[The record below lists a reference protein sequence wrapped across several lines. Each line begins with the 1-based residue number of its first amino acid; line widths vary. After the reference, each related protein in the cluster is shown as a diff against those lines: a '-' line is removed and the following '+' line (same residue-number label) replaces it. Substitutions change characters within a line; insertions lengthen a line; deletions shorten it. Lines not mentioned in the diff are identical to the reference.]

1 MKRFAKILGIAL
13 SAVLLLGAL
22 SVSAGARAYD
32 ELTPWFFR
40 ELDQGKTYTI
50 QNTEKLLVVNDWIWS
65 EDRTGSFTIQTD
77 ASAPQNAQYAQDELT
92 ADEPQWSELQPDLP
106 VMIGRDDGSA
116 AQNGDA
122 NYSQSTVPHK
132 VGDEFKLK
140 GAINGSERERDLDMV
155 CLYVGTHCTV
165 WGTTSDAE
173 AVRLGSAQ
181 AAQIGEYFDEKFP
194 TMKATFGGDFVDADG
209 DGKVAIMCYDIDKNY
224 KTGETFSGSYT
235 AGFFDM
241 KDMARPGIN
250 KDGEKAAYISSSEYK
265 MSDAYPFNSMDCI
278 RIDTYPGMSDKYG
291 APMEN
296 IEKCYSTLFHEFQHM
311 LNFSSTLLHCEDKST
326 LEYHPMDDFLNEAF
340 SMAAEH
346 LICGSDTTAS
356 RIRRFNGS
364 SYQPGSSLTT
374 WTGSLD
380 NYANSYLF
388 GQYLRTR
395 WKQGEHAKDK
405 ELGSDFYQKV
415 YNACVDLV
423 GEDGKHIYDEEGN
436 RLYCYNGNALGIIA
450 DMLDTDQFS
459 LTIDFWTAVC
469 LNQSNGVFGFA
480 GEDWAAAIEMQTSG
494 IWFGAS
500 NDGIANSGA
509 KLYQLDPKETYTIT
523 AATNCTLVA
532 MTRAHGDCGE
542 SVTWSLSPDGVL
554 HIKGTGSAISSAPWQ
569 ELPAGTRITSI
580 HLPANLTSVPE
591 SAFAGVGTLD
601 YVAFAGTVPDWQA
614 IQFGSNNDA
623 VEHAACKYF
632 DGDFVRMYW
641 YDAKGDFASLHL
653 ITKNDAVGFAAA
665 KFDENGRFL
674 DYEYIAPAA
683 SDNTTDEGEYGGSV
697 HFSINGAK
705 EFRVMAF
712 TENGCPNDSAR
723 TFQLP

>member
-1 MKRFAKILGIAL
+1 MKRFAKILSIAL

-32 ELTPWFFR
+32 ELTPWFFS
-40 ELDQGKTYTI
+40 ELGEGETYTI

-65 EDRTGSFTIQTD
+65 ENRTGSFTIQTD

-140 GAINGSERERDLDMV
+140 GAINGGVRERDLDMV
-155 CLYVGTHCTV
+155 CLYVGEHCTV
-165 WGTTSDAE
+165 WGTTSDEE

-181 AAQIGEYFDEKFP
+181 AAQIGGYFDEKFP
-194 TMKATFGGDFVDADG
+194 TMEATFGGDFVDADG
-209 DGKVAIMCYDIDKNY
+209 DGKVAIMCYDIDENY
-224 KTGETFSGSYT
+224 EPGKTFSGSYT

-241 KDMARPGIN
+241 KDMIGRDSENRPSIGGVIF
-250 KDGEKAAYISSSEYK
+250 GESS
-265 MSDAYPFNSMDCI
+265 AYPYNGIDCI
-278 RIDTYPGMSDKYG
+278 RIDTYPVMGGTPDTLMTG
-291 APMEN
+291 VEN
-296 IEKCYSTLFHEFQHM
+296 CYSTLFHEFQHM
-311 LNFSSTLLHCEDKST
+311 LNFSSSLHHCEQRKTDN
-326 LEYHPMDDFLNEAF
+326 LYYMDTFLNEAF

-346 LICGSDTTAS
+346 LICGSDSTAS

-364 SYQPGSSLTT
+364 DYKPGSPLTT
-374 WTGSLD
+374 WTGSLN

-395 WKQGEHAKDK
+395 YMQSGLANKAD
-405 ELGSDFYQKV
+405 GSDFYRTV
-415 YNACVDLV
+415 YDWCVDPTDL
-423 GEDGKHIYDEEGN
+423 DGNPIYDENGKQV
-436 RLYCYNGNALGIIA
+436 RYDGNAMDVAA
-450 DMLDTDQFS
+450 DLLQTNAIS

-480 GEDWAAAIEMQTSG
+480 GEGWANAIEMQTSG
-494 IWFGAS
+494 IWFGTS

-509 KLYQLDPKETYTIT
+509 KLYTLDPNETYTIT

-554 HIKGTGSAISSAPWQ
+554 HIEGTGAMTSAPWRT
-569 ELPAGTRITSI
+569 LPAGTRITSI

-591 SAFAGVGTLD
+591 NAFAGLGTLD

-614 IQFGSNNDA
+614 IKFGGGNDA
-623 VEHAACKYF
+623 VQNAACKYF

-641 YDAKGDFASLHL
+641 YDAKNDFASLHL
-653 ITKNDAVGFAAA
+653 ITKDEAVGFAAA

-674 DYEYIAPAA
+674 DYEYVAPAA

>member
-22 SVSAGARAYD
+22 SVSAGAASYD
-32 ELTPWFFR
+32 ELTPWFFN
-40 ELDQGKTYTI
+40 ELGEDESYTI
-50 QNTEKLLVVNDWIWS
+50 QNVEKLLVVNDYIWD
-65 EDRTGSFTIQTD
+65 EKRDGSFTIQTAGSASQD
-77 ASAPQNAQYAQDELT
+77 AQLAQDELT

-140 GAINGSERERDLDMV
+140 GAINGGVRERDLDMV
-155 CLYVGTHCTV
+155 CLYVGEHCTV

-173 AVRLGSAQ
+173 AVRLGEEQ
-181 AAQIGEYFDEKFP
+181 AAKIGIYFDKYFP
-194 TMKATFGGDFVDADG
+194 TMEATFGGDFVDADG

-311 LNFSSTLLHCEDKST
+311 LNFSSSLHHCETDET
-326 LEYHPMDDFLNEAF
+326 YYLRYMDTFLNEAF

-346 LICGSDTTAS
+346 LVCGSDSTAS
-356 RIRRFNGS
+356 RIERFNGS
-364 SYQPGSSLTT
+364 KYSPGSPLTT
-374 WTGSLD
+374 WNGTLD

-395 WKQGEHAKDK
+395 WKQSEHAKDK

-415 YNACVDLV
+415 YNACVDPTDL
-423 GEDGKHIYDEEGN
+423 DGNPIYDEN
-436 RLYCYNGNALGIIA
+436 DKQVRYDGNAMDVAA
-450 DMLDTDQFS
+450 DLLQTNAIS

-480 GEDWAAAIEMQTSG
+480 GEDWADAIQMKTND
-494 IWFGAS
+494 IRFGTS

-509 KLYQLDPKETYTIT
+509 KLYTLDADKTYTIT

-532 MTRAHGDCGE
+532 MSRLQPGVCGTDI
-542 SVTWSLSPDGVL
+542 TWELAPDGVL
-554 HIKGTGSAISSAPWQ
+554 HIEGGGSAISSAPWQ
-569 ELPAGTRITSI
+569 DLPAGTRITSI
-580 HLPANLTSVPE
+580 HLPANLTSVP
-591 SAFAGVGTLD
+591 ANTFAGLGTLD
-601 YVAFAGTVPDWQA
+601 YVAFAGTVPGWQA
-614 IQFGSNNDA
+614 IKFGGGNDA
-623 VEHAACKYF
+623 VQNAACKYF
-632 DGDFVRMYW
+632 DGDFVRMYL
-641 YDAKGDFASLHL
+641 YEEDFDWVSLL
-653 ITKNDAVGFAAA
+653 FITKRADVSFAAA
-665 KFDENGRFL
+665 MFDENGQFM
-674 DYEYIAPAA
+674 DYTYVA
-683 SDNTTDEGEYGGSV
+683 SGSQDDSTGDNEYGGYID
-697 HFSINGAK
+697 FNAYGAAK
-705 EFRVMAF
+705 FRVMAF
-712 TENGCPNDSAR
+712 TEDGPIDAAR

>member
-1 MKRFAKILGIAL
+1 MKRFAKILSIAL

-22 SVSAGARAYD
+22 SMSAGARAYD
-32 ELTPWFFR
+32 ELTPWFFG
-40 ELDQGKTYTI
+40 ELDKGETYTI
-50 QNTEKLLVVNDWIWS
+50 QNTEKLLVVNDWIWAR
-65 EDRTGSFTIQTD
+65 DRTGSFTIQTD

-106 VMIGRDDGSA
+106 VMIGRDDESA
-116 AQNGDA
+116 AQSGEALYARSGTTRAVND
-122 NYSQSTVPHK
+122 TLT
-132 VGDEFKLK
+132 LK
-140 GAINGSERERDLDMV
+140 GAINSGKRERDLDMV

-165 WGTTSDAE
+165 WGTTSDEE

-181 AAQIGEYFDEKFP
+181 AAQIGGYFDEKFP
-194 TMKATFGGDFVDADG
+194 TMEATFGGDFVDADG

-224 KTGETFSGSYT
+224 KAGETFSGPYT

-241 KDMARPGIN
+241 KDMIGSDN
-250 KDGEKAAYISSSEYK
+250 KIGGVSFGESAAYPYNGI
-265 MSDAYPFNSMDCI
+265 DCI
-278 RIDTYPGMSDKYG
+278 RIDTYPVMGGTPDTLMTRV
-291 APMEN
+291 EN
-296 IEKCYSTLFHEFQHM
+296 CYSTLFHEFQHM
-311 LNFSSTLLHCEDKST
+311 LNFSSSLHHCEQRKTDK
-326 LEYHPMDDFLNEAF
+326 LYYMDTFLNEAF

-346 LICGSDTTAS
+346 LVCGSDSTAS

-364 SYQPGSSLTT
+364 DYKPGSPLTT
-374 WTGSLD
+374 WDGTLD

-395 WKQGEHAKDK
+395 YMQSGLGK
-405 ELGSDFYQKV
+405 ETDGSDFYRTV
-415 YNACVDLV
+415 YSRCS
-423 GEDGKHIYDEEGN
+423 GSGYK
-436 RLYCYNGNALGIIA
+436 GNAMDVVA
-450 DMLDTDQFS
+450 DLLQTNAIS
-459 LTIDFWTAVC
+459 LTVDFWTAVC

-480 GEDWAAAIEMQTSG
+480 GEDWADAIQMKTSG
-494 IWFGAS
+494 IWFGTS
-500 NDGIANSGA
+500 NDGISNSGA

-532 MTRAHGDCGE
+532 MSRLQPGVCGTDI
-542 SVTWSLSPDGVL
+542 TWELAPDGAL
-554 HIKGTGSAISSAPWQ
+554 YIEGDGSAITSAPWR
-569 ELPAGTRITSI
+569 ELPTGTRITSI

-591 SAFAGVGTLD
+591 SAFAGLGTLD
-601 YVAFAGTVPDWQA
+601 YVAFAGTVPEWQA
-614 IQFGSNNDA
+614 IQFGSGNDA

-641 YDAKGDFASLHL
+641 YDAEDDFASLHL
-653 ITKNDAVGFAAA
+653 ITKNEAVGFAAA

>member
-1 MKRFAKILGIAL
+1 MKRFAKILSIAL

-22 SVSAGARAYD
+22 SMSAGARAYD
-32 ELTPWFFR
+32 ELTPWFFG
-40 ELDQGKTYTI
+40 ELDKGETYTI

-106 VMIGRDDGSA
+106 VMIGRDDESA
-116 AQNGDA
+116 AQSGEALYARSGTNRAVND
-122 NYSQSTVPHK
+122 TLT
-132 VGDEFKLK
+132 LK
-140 GAINGSERERDLDMV
+140 GAINSGKRERDLDMV

-165 WGTTSDAE
+165 WGTTSDE
-173 AVRLGSAQ
+173 KAVRLGSEQ
-181 AAQIGEYFDEKFP
+181 AAQIGEYFDENFP
-194 TMKATFGGDFVDADG
+194 TMEATFGGDFVDADG
-209 DGKVAIMCYDIDKNY
+209 DGKVAIMCYDIDENY
-224 KTGETFSGSYT
+224 EPGKTFSGSYT

-241 KDMARPGIN
+241 KDMIGSDN
-250 KDGEKAAYISSSEYK
+250 KIGGVSFGESAAYPYNGI
-265 MSDAYPFNSMDCI
+265 DCI
-278 RIDTYPGMSDKYG
+278 RIDTYPVMGGTPDTLMTRV
-291 APMEN
+291 EN
-296 IEKCYSTLFHEFQHM
+296 CYSTLFHELQHM
-311 LNFSSTLLHCEDKST
+311 LNFSSSLHHCEQRKTDS
-326 LEYHPMDDFLNEAF
+326 LYYMDTFLNEAF

-346 LICGSDTTAS
+346 LVCGSDSTAT
-356 RIRRFNGS
+356 RIDYFNGS
-364 SYQPGSSLTT
+364 KYSPGSPLTT
-374 WTGSLD
+374 WNGTLD

-395 WKQGEHAKDK
+395 YRQSGLANKAD
-405 ELGSDFYQKV
+405 GSDFYQTV
-415 YNACVDLV
+415 YDWCVDPTDLD
-423 GEDGKHIYDEEGN
+423 GEPVYDEAGN
-436 RLYCYNGNALGIIA
+436 QIRYNGNAMDVVA
-450 DMLDTDQFS
+450 DLLQTNAIS

-469 LNQSNGVFGFA
+469 LNQSAGVFGFA
-480 GEDWAAAIEMQTSG
+480 GEDWANAIQMKTSG
-494 IWFGAS
+494 IWFGTS
-500 NDGIANSGA
+500 NDGISNSGA

-532 MTRAHGDCGE
+532 MSRLQPGVCGTDI
-542 SVTWSLSPDGVL
+542 TWELAPDGAL
-554 HIKGTGSAISSAPWQ
+554 YIEGGGSAITSVPWQ

-591 SAFAGVGTLD
+591 SAFAGLGTLD
-601 YVAFAGTVPDWQA
+601 YVAFAGTVPEWQA
-614 IQFGSNNDA
+614 IQFGSGNDA

-641 YDAKGDFASLHL
+641 YDAEDDFASLHL
-653 ITKNDAVGFAAA
+653 ITKNEAVGFAAA

-674 DYEYIAPAA
+674 DYEYIAPAT

-697 HFSINGAK
+697 HFNINGAK

-712 TENGCPNDSAR
+712 TGNGCPNDSAR

>member
-1 MKRFAKILGIAL
+1 MKRFAKILSIAL

-22 SVSAGARAYD
+22 SVSAGAVSYD
-32 ELTPWFFR
+32 ELTPWFFS
-40 ELDQGKTYTI
+40 ELGEGETYTI

-140 GAINGSERERDLDMV
+140 GAINGGVRERDLDMV
-155 CLYVGTHCTV
+155 CLYVGEHCTV

-194 TMKATFGGDFVDADG
+194 TMKATFGGDFVDADS
-209 DGKVAIMCYDIDKNY
+209 DGKVAIMCYDIDENY
-224 KTGETFSGSYT
+224 EPGESFYKQYT

-241 KDMARPGIN
+241 KDMIGSDN
-250 KDGEKAAYISSSEYK
+250 KIGGVSFGESAAYPYNGI
-265 MSDAYPFNSMDCI
+265 DCI
-278 RIDTYPGMSDKYG
+278 RIDTYPVMGNTPDTLMKRV
-291 APMEN
+291 EN
-296 IEKCYSTLFHEFQHM
+296 CYSTLFHEFQHM
-311 LNFSSTLLHCEDKST
+311 LNFSSSLHHLEEDKT
-326 LEYHPMDDFLNEAF
+326 DDLYYMDTFLNEAF

-346 LICGSDTTAS
+346 LICGSNSTAS
-356 RIRRFNGS
+356 RIERFKGS
-364 SYQPGSSLTT
+364 KYSPGSPLTT
-374 WTGSLD
+374 WTGTLD

-395 WKQGEHAKDK
+395 WKQSEHAKDK

-415 YNACVDLV
+415 YNACVDPTDL
-423 GEDGKHIYDEEGN
+423 DGNPIYDENGKQV
-436 RLYCYNGNALGIIA
+436 RYDGNAMDVAANLLQTNAI
-450 DMLDTDQFS
+450 S

-480 GEDWAAAIEMQTSG
+480 GEDWADAIQMKTSG
-494 IWFGAS
+494 IWFGTS

-523 AATNCTLVA
+523 AATNCTLVT
-532 MTRAHGDCGE
+532 MFGTYGTCSEDL
-542 SVTWSLSPDGVL
+542 TWTLSPA
-554 HIKGTGSAISSAPWQ
+554 GTLYIEGDGSAITSAPWRT
-569 ELPAGTRITSI
+569 LPAGTRITSI
-580 HLPANLTSVPE
+580 HLPANLTSVP
-591 SAFAGVGTLD
+591 ANTFAGLGTLD

-614 IQFGSNNDA
+614 IKFGGGNDA
-623 VEHAACKYF
+623 VRNAACKYF
-632 DGDFVRMYW
+632 DGDFVRMYL
-641 YDAKGDFASLHL
+641 YEEDFDWVSLL
-653 ITKNDAVGFAAA
+653 FITKRADVSFAAA
-665 KFDENGRFL
+665 MFDENGQFM
-674 DYEYIAPAA
+674 DYTYVA
-683 SDNTTDEGEYGGSV
+683 SGSQDDSTGDNEYGGYIDFNAYSA
-697 HFSINGAK
+697 AK
-705 EFRVMAF
+705 FRVMAF
-712 TENGCPNDSAR
+712 TEDGPIDAAR

>member
-22 SVSAGARAYD
+22 SVSAGAASYD
-32 ELTPWFFR
+32 ELTPWFFS
-40 ELDQGKTYTI
+40 ELGEGETYTI

-65 EDRTGSFTIQTD
+65 ENRTGSFTIQTD
-77 ASAPQNAQYAQDELT
+77 ASALQNAQYAQDELT

-224 KTGETFSGSYT
+224 KPGESFYKQYT

-241 KDMARPGIN
+241 KDMIGSDN
-250 KDGEKAAYISSSEYK
+250 KIGGVSFGESAAYPYNGI
-265 MSDAYPFNSMDCI
+265 DCI
-278 RIDTYPGMSDKYG
+278 RIDTYPVMGNTPDTLMKRV
-291 APMEN
+291 EN
-296 IEKCYSTLFHEFQHM
+296 CYSTLFHEFQHM
-311 LNFSSTLLHCEDKST
+311 LNFSSSLHH
-326 LEYHPMDDFLNEAF
+326 LEENKTDDLYYMDTFLNEAF

-346 LICGSDTTAS
+346 LICGSDSTAS

-364 SYQPGSSLTT
+364 DYKPGSSLTT
-374 WTGSLD
+374 WTGSLN

-395 WKQGEHAKDK
+395 WMQGEDAVEAD
-405 ELGSDFYQKV
+405 GRDFYRTV
-415 YNACVDLV
+415 YAACVDPV
-423 GEDGKHIYDEEGN
+423 DESGKHIYDENDE
-436 RLYCYNGNALGIIA
+436 RVCYDGNAMDVAA
-450 DMLDTDQFS
+450 DLLQTNAIS

-480 GEDWAAAIEMQTSG
+480 GEDWADAIQMKTSG
-494 IWFGAS
+494 IWFGTS

-509 KLYQLDPKETYTIT
+509 KLYTLDPNETYTIT

-542 SVTWSLSPDGVL
+542 DLTWSLSPDGVL
-554 HIKGTGSAISSAPWQ
+554 HIEGDGSAITSAPWRT
-569 ELPAGTRITSI
+569 LPAGTRITSI

-591 SAFAGVGTLD
+591 NAFAGLGTLD
-601 YVAFAGTVPDWQA
+601 YVAFAGTVPGWQA
-614 IQFGSNNDA
+614 INFGNGNSNDA
-623 VEHAACKYF
+623 VRNAACKYF
-632 DGDFVRMYW
+632 DGDFVRMYL
-641 YDAKGDFASLHL
+641 YEEDFDWVSLL
-653 ITKNDAVGFAAA
+653 FITKRADVSFAAA
-665 KFDENGRFL
+665 MFDENGQFM
-674 DYEYIAPAA
+674 DYTYVA
-683 SDNTTDEGEYGGSV
+683 SGSQDDSTGDNEYGGYID
-697 HFSINGAK
+697 FNAYGAAK
-705 EFRVMAF
+705 FRVMAF
-712 TENGCPNDSAR
+712 TEDGPIDAAR

>member
-1 MKRFAKILGIAL
+1 MKRFAKILSIAL

-32 ELTPWFFR
+32 ELTPWFFG
-40 ELDQGKTYTI
+40 ELDEGETYTI

-65 EDRTGSFTIQTD
+65 ENRTGSFTIQTD

-116 AQNGDA
+116 AQSGEALYARSGTNRAVND
-122 NYSQSTVPHK
+122 TLT
-132 VGDEFKLK
+132 LK
-140 GAINGSERERDLDMV
+140 GAINSGKRERDLDMV

-165 WGTTSDAE
+165 WGTTSDKE

-194 TMKATFGGDFVDADG
+194 TMEATFGGDFVDADG
-209 DGKVAIMCYDIDKNY
+209 DGKVAIMCYDIDENY
-224 KTGETFSGSYT
+224 EPGMTFSGPYT

-241 KDMARPGIN
+241 KDMIGIN
-250 KDGEKAAYISSSEYK
+250 NKIGSVSFGESAAYPYNGI
-265 MSDAYPFNSMDCI
+265 DCI
-278 RIDTYPGMSDKYG
+278 RIDTYPVMGGTPDTLMTRV
-291 APMEN
+291 EN
-296 IEKCYSTLFHEFQHM
+296 CYSTLFHEFQHM
-311 LNFSSTLLHCEDKST
+311 LNFSSSLHHCEQRKTDN
-326 LEYHPMDDFLNEAF
+326 LYYMDTFLNEAF

-346 LICGSDTTAS
+346 LICTSDSTAN
-356 RIRRFNGS
+356 RIERFNGS
-364 SYQPGSSLTT
+364 DYKPGSPLTT
-374 WTGSLD
+374 WNGTLD

-395 WKQGEHAKDK
+395 YRQSGLANKAD
-405 ELGSDFYQKV
+405 GSDFYRTV
-415 YNACVDLV
+415 YDWCVDPTDLD
-423 GEDGKHIYDEEGN
+423 GEPVYDEAGN
-436 RLYCYNGNALGIIA
+436 QIRYNGNAMDVAA
-450 DMLDTDQFS
+450 DLLQTNAIS

-469 LNQSNGVFGFA
+469 LNQSAGVFGFA
-480 GEDWAAAIEMQTSG
+480 GEDWANAIQMKTND
-494 IWFGAS
+494 IRFGTS
-500 NDGIANSGA
+500 NDGISNSGA
-509 KLYQLDPKETYTIT
+509 KLYALDANKTYTIT
-523 AATNCTLVA
+523 AAKNCTLVA

-542 SVTWSLSPDGVL
+542 NVTWSLSPDGGL
-554 HIKGTGSAISSAPWQ
+554 HIEGGGSAITSAPWQ

-614 IQFGSNNDA
+614 IQFGSGNDA

-641 YDAKGDFASLHL
+641 YDAEDDFASLHL
-653 ITKNDAVGFAAA
+653 ITKNEAVGFAAA

-697 HFSINGAK
+697 HFNINGAK

>member
-1 MKRFAKILGIAL
+1 MKRFAKILSIAL

-22 SVSAGARAYD
+22 SVSAGAAAYD
-32 ELTPWFFR
+32 ELTPWFFS
-40 ELDQGKTYTI
+40 ELGEGETHTI

-106 VMIGRDDGSA
+106 VMIGRDDESA
-116 AQNGDA
+116 AQSGEALYARSGMTRAVND
-122 NYSQSTVPHK
+122 TLT
-132 VGDEFKLK
+132 LK
-140 GAINGSERERDLDMV
+140 GAINSGKRERDLDMV

-165 WGTTSDAE
+165 WGTTSDEE

-181 AAQIGEYFDEKFP
+181 AAQIGGYFDEKFP
-194 TMKATFGGDFVDADG
+194 TMEATFGGDFVDADG
-209 DGKVAIMCYDIDKNY
+209 DGKVAIMCYDIDENY
-224 KTGETFSGSYT
+224 EPGMTFSGPYT

-241 KDMARPGIN
+241 KDMIGRDSENRSSIGSVLF
-250 KDGEKAAYISSSEYK
+250 GESAAYPY
-265 MSDAYPFNSMDCI
+265 NSMDCI
-278 RIDTYPGMSDKYG
+278 RIDTYPVMGGTPDTLMTRV
-291 APMEN
+291 EN
-296 IEKCYSTLFHEFQHM
+296 CYSTLFHEFQHM
-311 LNFSSTLLHCEDKST
+311 LNFSSALHHYEQRKTDE
-326 LEYHPMDDFLNEAF
+326 LYYMDTFLNEAF

-346 LICGSDTTAS
+346 LVCGSDSTAN
-356 RIRRFNGS
+356 RIERFNGS
-364 SYQPGSSLTT
+364 DYKPGSPLTT
-374 WTGSLD
+374 WDGTLD

-395 WKQGEHAKDK
+395 YRQSGLANKAD
-405 ELGSDFYQKV
+405 GSDFYRTV
-415 YNACVDLV
+415 YDWCVDPTDPN
-423 GEDGKHIYDEEGN
+423 GDPIYDENGKQV
-436 RLYCYNGNALGIIA
+436 RYDGNAMDVVANLLQTNAI
-450 DMLDTDQFS
+450 S
-459 LTIDFWTAVC
+459 LTVDFWTAVC
-469 LNQSNGVFGFA
+469 LNQSAGVFGFA
-480 GEDWAAAIEMQTSG
+480 GEDWANAIEMQTSG
-494 IWFGAS
+494 IWFGTS
-500 NDGIANSGA
+500 NSGISNSGA

-532 MTRAHGDCGE
+532 MSRLQPGVCGTDI
-542 SVTWSLSPDGVL
+542 TWELAPDGAL
-554 HIKGTGSAISSAPWQ
+554 YIEGGGSAITSAPWQ
-569 ELPAGTRITSI
+569 DLPAGTRITSI

-591 SAFAGVGTLD
+591 NAFAGLGTLD
-601 YVAFAGTVPDWQA
+601 YVAFAGTVAQWQK
-614 IQFGSNNDA
+614 IDFGGNDA
-623 VEHAACKYF
+623 VRNAACKYF

-641 YDAKGDFASLHL
+641 YDAEGDFASLHL
-653 ITKNDAVGFAAA
+653 ITKNEAVGFAAA

>member
-1 MKRFAKILGIAL
+1 MKRFAKILSIAL

-22 SVSAGARAYD
+22 SMSAGARAYD
-32 ELTPWFFR
+32 ELTPWFFG
-40 ELDQGKTYTI
+40 ELGEGETYTI

-116 AQNGDA
+116 AQSGEALYARSGTTRAVND
-122 NYSQSTVPHK
+122 TLT
-132 VGDEFKLK
+132 LK
-140 GAINGSERERDLDMV
+140 GAMNGSERERDLDMV

-165 WGTTSDAE
+165 WGTTSDEE
-173 AVRLGSAQ
+173 AVRLGSEQ

-194 TMKATFGGDFVDADG
+194 TMEATFGGDFVDADG

-224 KTGETFSGSYT
+224 KAGMTFSGPYT

-241 KDMARPGIN
+241 KDMIGIN
-250 KDGEKAAYISSSEYK
+250 NKIGSVLFGESS
-265 MSDAYPFNSMDCI
+265 AYPYNSMDCI
-278 RIDTYPGMSDKYG
+278 RIDTYPVMGGTPDTLMTRV
-291 APMEN
+291 EN
-296 IEKCYSTLFHEFQHM
+296 CYSTLFHELQHM
-311 LNFSSTLLHCEDKST
+311 LNFSSALHNFEAGKTDE
-326 LEYHPMDDFLNEAF
+326 LYYMDTFLNEAF

-346 LICGSDTTAS
+346 LVCGSDSTAN
-356 RIRRFNGS
+356 RIDYFNGS
-364 SYQPGSSLTT
+364 KYSPGSPLTT
-374 WTGSLD
+374 WKGTLD

-395 WKQGEHAKDK
+395 YLQGGLGK
-405 ELGSDFYQKV
+405 ETDGSDFYRTAYSRCSGSGYK
-415 YNACVDLV
+415 
-423 GEDGKHIYDEEGN
+423 
-436 RLYCYNGNALGIIA
+436 GNAMDVVA
-450 DMLDTDQFS
+450 DLLQTNAIS
-459 LTIDFWTAVC
+459 LTVDFWTAVC
-469 LNQSNGVFGFA
+469 LNQSAGVFGFA
-480 GEDWAAAIEMQTSG
+480 GEGWSNAIEMQTSG
-494 IWFGAS
+494 IWFGTS

-542 SVTWSLSPDGVL
+542 NVTWSLSPDGVL
-554 HIKGTGSAISSAPWQ
+554 YIEGGGSAITSAPWQ

-580 HLPANLTSVPE
+580 HLPAGLTSVP
-591 SAFAGVGTLD
+591 ADTFAGLGTLD
-601 YVAFAGTVPDWQA
+601 YVAFAGTVPGWQA
-614 IQFGSNNDA
+614 IKFGSGNDA
-623 VEHAACKYF
+623 VEHAARKYF

-641 YDAKGDFASLHL
+641 YDAEDDFASLHL
-653 ITKNDAVGFAAA
+653 ITKNEAVGFAAA

-712 TENGCPNDSAR
+712 TGNGCPNDSAR

>member
-1 MKRFAKILGIAL
+1 MKRFAKILSIAL

-22 SVSAGARAYD
+22 SVSAGAASYD
-32 ELTPWFFR
+32 ELTPWFFS

-65 EDRTGSFTIQTD
+65 ENRTGSFTIQTD

-132 VGDEFKLK
+132 VGNEFKLK
-140 GAINGSERERDLDMV
+140 GAINSGKRERDLDMV

-165 WGTTSDAE
+165 WGTTSDE
-173 AVRLGSAQ
+173 KAVRLGSAQ

-209 DGKVAIMCYDIDKNY
+209 DGKVAIMCYDIDENY
-224 KTGETFSGSYT
+224 EPGKTFSGSYT

-241 KDMARPGIN
+241 KDMIGSDN
-250 KDGEKAAYISSSEYK
+250 KIGGVSFGKSS
-265 MSDAYPFNSMDCI
+265 AYPYNGIDCI
-278 RIDTYPGMSDKYG
+278 RIDTYPVMGGTPDTLMTRV
-291 APMEN
+291 EN
-296 IEKCYSTLFHEFQHM
+296 CYSTLFHEFQHM
-311 LNFSSTLLHCEDKST
+311 LNFSSSLHHCEQGKTDK
-326 LEYHPMDDFLNEAF
+326 LYYMDTFLNEAF

-346 LICGSDTTAS
+346 LVCTSDSTAS
-356 RIRRFNGS
+356 RIERFNGS
-364 SYQPGSSLTT
+364 KYSPGSPLTT
-374 WTGSLD
+374 WNGTLD

-423 GEDGKHIYDEEGN
+423 GEDGKQVRYD
-436 RLYCYNGNALGIIA
+436 GNAMDVAANLLQTNAI
-450 DMLDTDQFS
+450 S

-480 GEDWAAAIEMQTSG
+480 GEDWADAIEMQTSG
-494 IWFGAS
+494 IWFGTS
-500 NDGIANSGA
+500 NGGISNSGA
-509 KLYQLDPKETYTIT
+509 KLYQLDPDKTYTVT
-523 AATNCTLVA
+523 ATTDVRLIA

-542 SVTWSLSPDGVL
+542 DLTWSLSPDGVL
-554 HIKGTGSAISSAPWQ
+554 YIEGDGSAITSVPWQ
-569 ELPAGTRITSI
+569 DLPAGTRITSI
-580 HLPANLTSVPE
+580 HLPANLTSVP
-591 SAFAGVGTLD
+591 ANTFAGLGTLD
-601 YVAFAGTVPDWQA
+601 YVAFAGTVPGWQA
-614 IQFGSNNDA
+614 IDFGGGNDA

-641 YDAKGDFASLHL
+641 YDAKDDFASLRL
-653 ITKNDAVGFAAA
+653 ITKNKAVGFAAA
-665 KFDENGRFL
+665 KFDANGRFL

-683 SDNTTDEGEYGGSV
+683 SDNTTGEGEYGGSV
-697 HFSINGAK
+697 HFNINGAK

-712 TENGCPNDSAR
+712 TEDGPIDAAR

>member
-1 MKRFAKILGIAL
+1 MKRFAKILSIAL

-22 SVSAGARAYD
+22 SVSAGAATYD
-32 ELTPWFFR
+32 ELTPWFFG
-40 ELDQGKTYTI
+40 ELGEGETYTI

-116 AQNGDA
+116 AQSGEALYARSGTTRAVNDKL
-122 NYSQSTVPHK
+122 T
-132 VGDEFKLK
+132 LK
-140 GAINGSERERDLDMV
+140 GAINSGKRERDLDMV

-165 WGTTSDAE
+165 WGTTSDEE

-181 AAQIGEYFDEKFP
+181 AAQIGGSFDEKFP
-194 TMKATFGGDFVDADG
+194 TMEATFGGDFVDADG

-224 KTGETFSGSYT
+224 KAGESFYKQFT

-241 KDMARPGIN
+241 KDMIGSDN
-250 KDGEKAAYISSSEYK
+250 KIGSVFFGESAAYPY
-265 MSDAYPFNSMDCI
+265 NSMDCI
-278 RIDTYPGMSDKYG
+278 RIDTYPLMGNTPDTLMTRV
-291 APMEN
+291 EN
-296 IEKCYSTLFHEFQHM
+296 CYSTLFHEFQHM
-311 LNFSSTLLHCEDKST
+311 LNFSSALHNFEADKT
-326 LEYHPMDDFLNEAF
+326 DELYYMDTFLNEAF

-346 LICGSDTTAS
+346 LVCGSDSTAK
-356 RIRRFNGS
+356 RIERFNGS
-364 SYQPGSSLTT
+364 DYKPGSPLTT
-374 WTGSLD
+374 WDGTLD

-395 WKQGEHAKDK
+395 YMQSRLANKAD
-405 ELGSDFYQKV
+405 GSDFYRTV
-415 YNACVDLV
+415 YDWCVDPTDLD
-423 GEDGKHIYDEEGN
+423 GEPVYDEAGN
-436 RLYCYNGNALGIIA
+436 QIRYNGNAMDVAA
-450 DMLDTDQFS
+450 DLLQTNAIS

-469 LNQSNGVFGFA
+469 LNQSAGVFGFA
-480 GEDWAAAIEMQTSG
+480 GEDWANAIEMQTSG
-494 IWFGAS
+494 IWFGTS
-500 NDGIANSGA
+500 NDGISNSGA

-532 MTRAHGDCGE
+532 MSRLQPGVCGTDI
-542 SVTWSLSPDGVL
+542 TWELAPDGAL
-554 HIKGTGSAISSAPWQ
+554 YIEGDGSAITSAPWR
-569 ELPAGTRITSI
+569 ELPTGTRITSI

-591 SAFAGVGTLD
+591 SAFAGLGTLD
-601 YVAFAGTVPDWQA
+601 YVAFAGTVPEWQA
-614 IQFGSNNDA
+614 IQFGSGNDA

-641 YDAKGDFASLHL
+641 YDAEDDFASLHL
-653 ITKNDAVGFAAA
+653 ITKNEAVGFAAA

>member
-1 MKRFAKILGIAL
+1 MKRFAKILSIAL

-22 SVSAGARAYD
+22 SVSAGAASYD
-32 ELTPWFFR
+32 ELTPWFFS

-116 AQNGDA
+116 AQSGEALYARSGTTRAVND
-122 NYSQSTVPHK
+122 TLT
-132 VGDEFKLK
+132 LK
-140 GAINGSERERDLDMV
+140 GAINSGKRERDLDMV
-155 CLYVGTHCTV
+155 CLYVGEHCTV

-194 TMKATFGGDFVDADG
+194 TMEATFGGDFVDADD
-209 DGKVAIMCYDIDKNY
+209 DGKVAIMCYDIDENY
-224 KTGETFSGSYT
+224 KPGESFYKQYT

-241 KDMARPGIN
+241 KDMIGSDN
-250 KDGEKAAYISSSEYK
+250 KIGGVSFGKSS
-265 MSDAYPFNSMDCI
+265 AYPYNSMDCI
-278 RIDTYPGMSDKYG
+278 RIDTYPLMGNTPDTLMTRV
-291 APMEN
+291 EN
-296 IEKCYSTLFHEFQHM
+296 CYSTLFHEFQHM
-311 LNFSSTLLHCEDKST
+311 LNFSSSLHHCEQRKTDN
-326 LEYHPMDDFLNEAF
+326 LYYMDTFLNEAF

-346 LICGSDTTAS
+346 LICGSDSTAK
-356 RIRRFNGS
+356 RIERFNGS
-364 SYQPGSSLTT
+364 DYKPGSSLTT
-374 WTGSLD
+374 WTGSLN

-395 WKQGEHAKDK
+395 YIQSGLANKAD
-405 ELGSDFYQKV
+405 GSDFYRTV
-415 YNACVDLV
+415 YDWCVDPTDL
-423 GEDGKHIYDEEGN
+423 DGNPIYDENGKQV
-436 RLYCYNGNALGIIA
+436 RYDGNAMDVAA
-450 DMLDTDQFS
+450 DLLQTNAIS

-480 GEDWAAAIEMQTSG
+480 GERWADAIEMQTSG
-494 IWFGAS
+494 IWFGTS

-509 KLYQLDPKETYTIT
+509 KLYTLDANKTYTIT

-554 HIKGTGSAISSAPWQ
+554 HIEGTGSAITSAPWLG
-569 ELPAGTRITSI
+569 LPEGTQINSI

-591 SAFAGVGTLD
+591 NAFAGLGALD
-601 YVAFAGTVPDWQA
+601 YVAFAGTVPGWQA
-614 IQFGSNNDA
+614 IDFGNGNGNDA
-623 VEHAACKYF
+623 VEHAARKYF

-641 YDAKGDFASLHL
+641 YDAKDDFASLHL
-653 ITKNDAVGFAAA
+653 ITKNKAVGFAAA

-683 SDNTTDEGEYGGSV
+683 SDNTTGEGEYGGSV
-697 HFSINGAK
+697 HFNINGAK

>member
-1 MKRFAKILGIAL
+1 MKRFAKILSIAL

-22 SVSAGARAYD
+22 SMSAGARAYD
-32 ELTPWFFR
+32 ELTPWFFS
-40 ELDQGKTYTI
+40 ELDEGETHTI

-106 VMIGRDDGSA
+106 VMIGRDDESA
-116 AQNGDA
+116 AQSGEALYARSGTTRAVND
-122 NYSQSTVPHK
+122 TLT
-132 VGDEFKLK
+132 LK
-140 GAINGSERERDLDMV
+140 GAINSGKRERDLDMV
-155 CLYVGTHCTV
+155 CLYVGKYCTV
-165 WGTTSDAE
+165 WGTTSDEE
-173 AVRLGSAQ
+173 AVRLGSEQ

-194 TMKATFGGDFVDADG
+194 TMEATFGGDFVDADG

-224 KTGETFSGSYT
+224 KADLTFSGPYT

-241 KDMARPGIN
+241 KDMIGSDN
-250 KDGEKAAYISSSEYK
+250 KIGSVSFGESAAYPYNGI
-265 MSDAYPFNSMDCI
+265 DCI
-278 RIDTYPGMSDKYG
+278 RIDTYPVMGGTPDTLMTRV
-291 APMEN
+291 EN
-296 IEKCYSTLFHEFQHM
+296 CYSTLFHEFQHM
-311 LNFSSTLLHCEDKST
+311 LNFSSSLHHCEQRKTDN
-326 LEYHPMDDFLNEAF
+326 LYYMDTFLNEAF

-346 LICGSDTTAS
+346 LICTSDSTAN
-356 RIRRFNGS
+356 RIERFNGS
-364 SYQPGSSLTT
+364 DYKPGSPLTT
-374 WTGSLD
+374 WNGTLD

-395 WKQGEHAKDK
+395 YRQSGLANKAD
-405 ELGSDFYQKV
+405 GSDFYRTV
-415 YNACVDLV
+415 YDWCVDPTDLD
-423 GEDGKHIYDEEGN
+423 GEPVYDEAGN
-436 RLYCYNGNALGIIA
+436 QIRYNGNAMDVAA
-450 DMLDTDQFS
+450 DLLQTNAIS

-469 LNQSNGVFGFA
+469 LNQSAGGFGFA
-480 GEDWAAAIEMQTSG
+480 GEDWANAIEMQTSG
-494 IWFGAS
+494 IWFGTS
-500 NDGIANSGA
+500 NDGISNSGA

-532 MTRAHGDCGE
+532 MSRLQPGVCGTDI
-542 SVTWSLSPDGVL
+542 TWELAPDGAL
-554 HIKGTGSAISSAPWQ
+554 YIEGGGSAITSAPWQ
-569 ELPAGTRITSI
+569 ELPTGTRITSI

-614 IQFGSNNDA
+614 IQFGSGNDA

-641 YDAKGDFASLHL
+641 YDAEDDFASLHL
-653 ITKNDAVGFAAA
+653 ITKNEAVGFAAA

>member
-1 MKRFAKILGIAL
+1 MKRFAKILSIAL

-22 SVSAGARAYD
+22 SMSAGARAYD
-32 ELTPWFFR
+32 KLTPWFFS
-40 ELDQGKTYTI
+40 ELGEGETYTI

-116 AQNGDA
+116 AQSGEALYARSGTNRAVND
-122 NYSQSTVPHK
+122 TLT
-132 VGDEFKLK
+132 LK
-140 GAINGSERERDLDMV
+140 GAMNGSERERDLDMV

-165 WGTTSDAE
+165 WGTTSDE
-173 AVRLGSAQ
+173 KAVRLGSEQ
-181 AAQIGEYFDEKFP
+181 AAQIGEYFDENFP
-194 TMKATFGGDFVDADG
+194 TMEATFGGDFVDADG
-209 DGKVAIMCYDIDKNY
+209 DGKVAIMCYDIDENY
-224 KTGETFSGSYT
+224 EPGMTFSGPYT

-241 KDMARPGIN
+241 KDMIGIN
-250 KDGEKAAYISSSEYK
+250 NKIGSVSFGESAAYPYNGI
-265 MSDAYPFNSMDCI
+265 DCI
-278 RIDTYPGMSDKYG
+278 RIDTYPVMGGTPDTLMTRV
-291 APMEN
+291 EN
-296 IEKCYSTLFHEFQHM
+296 CYSTLFHEFQHM
-311 LNFSSTLLHCEDKST
+311 LNFSSSLHHCEQRKTDN
-326 LEYHPMDDFLNEAF
+326 LYYMDTFLNEAF

-346 LICGSDTTAS
+346 LICTSDSTAN
-356 RIRRFNGS
+356 RIKRFNS
-364 SYQPGSSLTT
+364 SDYKPGSPLTT
-374 WTGSLD
+374 WNGTLD

-395 WKQGEHAKDK
+395 YMQSGLGK
-405 ELGSDFYQKV
+405 ETDGSDFYRTV
-415 YNACVDLV
+415 YDWCVDPTDLD
-423 GEDGKHIYDEEGN
+423 GEPVYDEAGN
-436 RLYCYNGNALGIIA
+436 QIRYNGNAMDVVA
-450 DMLDTDQFS
+450 DLLQTNAIS
-459 LTIDFWTAVC
+459 LTVDFWTAVC
-469 LNQSNGVFGFA
+469 LNQSSGVFGFA
-480 GEDWAAAIEMQTSG
+480 GEDWADAIQMKTSG

-523 AATNCTLVA
+523 AATNCTIVA

-542 SVTWSLSPDGVL
+542 NVTWSLSPDGVL
-554 HIKGTGSAISSAPWQ
+554 HIEGGGSAITSAPWQ
-569 ELPAGTRITSI
+569 KLPAGTRITSI
-580 HLPANLTSVPE
+580 HLPANLTFVPE
-591 SAFAGVGTLD
+591 SAFAGLGTLD
-601 YVAFAGTVPDWQA
+601 YVAFAGTVPGWRA
-614 IQFGSNNDA
+614 IQFGGGNDA
-623 VEHAACKYF
+623 VEHAARKYF

-641 YDAKGDFASLHL
+641 YDAKDDLASLHL
-653 ITKNDAVGFAAA
+653 ITKNEAVGFAAA

-683 SDNTTDEGEYGGSV
+683 SDNTTGEGEYGGSV